1 MPSLLSRK
9 HLLVWNKQLDK
20 DVTLCQYAAAGLGE
34 EQLNVLNMRK

>member
-1 MPSLLSRK
+1 MLSLLSRK

-20 DVTLCQYAAAGLGE
+20 DVTLCQYAGLGE